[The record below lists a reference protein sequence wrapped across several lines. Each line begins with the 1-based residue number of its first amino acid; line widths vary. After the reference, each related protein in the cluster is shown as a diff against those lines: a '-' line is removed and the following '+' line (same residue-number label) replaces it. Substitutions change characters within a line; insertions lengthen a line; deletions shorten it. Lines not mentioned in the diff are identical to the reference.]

1 MWELK
6 AMIAGGV
13 VFACL
18 NVFISTVELMD
29 IKSAMETETPK
40 QQNRIVQN
48 YQSVPMG
55 QCLSLD
61 LDDDMDHLLDKYNQV
76 FLVMPAKA
84 SGTTYKHF
92 TKLCMKSAGT
102 PIFAAKDNI
111 VNDDNFMREA
121 FKHQLE
127 LPSLVTSHMYTAAP
141 FKKLIKATTKNTL
154 IIYSHREETARI
166 KSAVKELLNN
176 LCVPKRKD
184 AMVERLENEC
194 RVTESKFLERIATP
208 TRNVEVGIGPGR
220 IMGCDVFE
228 KISENSPNLAIVHY
242 KQATKLLRLL
252 SKHHCPEVPYNQ
264 TMNVGDKKGTM
275 NVILDGKETNGTIV
289 SIDDWLNAK
298 IEMLEYVWDTRK
310 KDWECMGT
318 LKDIEEELFA
328 CPDEALQISGRSYKN
343 QKVTFPLQ
351 SKS

>member
-1 MWELK
+1 
-6 AMIAGGV
+6 MIAGGV

-102 PIFAAKDNI
+102 PIFTAKDNS
-111 VNDDNFMREA
+111 VNNDNFMREA

-166 KSAVKELLNN
+166 KSAVKQVLSRHCFLFKKE
-176 LCVPKRKD
+176 D
-184 AMVERLENEC
+184 AGVERLETEC
-194 RVTESKFLERIATP
+194 RVTESKVLEIVQ
-208 TRNVEVGIGPGR
+208 NKEGEVGIGPGR

-228 KISENSPNLAIVHY
+228 KVSENSPNLAIVHY
-242 KQATKLLRLL
+242 KQATKLLKLL

-264 TMNVGDKKGTM
+264 TMNVGDEKGTM

-298 IEMLEYVWDTRK
+298 IEMLEYVWDMRK